1 MGLWLWILAGLH
13 LDARAAETV
22 TLQSETVTQQ
32 SETVTQQSETVTL
45 QEVVVTA
52 SRDTE
57 ETVKVPA
64 HVTVVTAEQ
73 IQKSNHRNV
82 PEALGALAGVH
93 ITDISGNQRNY
104 NVDLRG
110 FGESSQQNILL
121 LVDGR
126 RVNLPDLSGPDWN
139 LIPLERIERIEV
151 IRGGRGN
158 VLYGDNATA
167 GVINIITREGRA
179 VEATATAKYGSYDTV
194 KANASVSAA
203 HDTVAYDITAGY
215 YNSDGYRDNS
225 ESDAKD
231 VGGNLKFDPTDS
243 LRLHLSG
250 GYHYD
255 DTRNPGAL
263 LQSDL
268 DAGAEPTDTV
278 KPDDFSKFEDYYA
291 KIGLENDML
300 SNDMFKLETSYR
312 NRESAF
318 FGTYSGGWF
327 DADTTTDIWTVS
339 PQLIFRGDFDGISN
353 HVTMGLDFTQAEQGI
368 DNTSYSEFS
377 NTTSR
382 NTGTLEKNNIAYYIH
397 DRLGVGDKLFLSGGY
412 RHDRVK
418 FKYDYEDVK
427 SQKIIDE
434 EAANVGINYAFGPNS
449 KLYGSFSQGFRYPV
463 MDEQFDY
470 INNEV
475 DPDLQPQRSRNYEAG
490 GSMQIV
496 SGFVLRLNLFR
507 TEIKD
512 EIFYNTAAFKNQN
525 MDGKTIRQG
534 AEVGFD
540 WRWKALNIGAGY
552 TYTDTEFDGGDY
564 DGNEVPAVPRDRATA
579 RIGYTIAGGLF
590 VGADAVYVG
599 ERFLL
604 SDFNNEFD
612 KAENYTVVNA
622 KIQYEWRWLSFFVD
636 LNNVFDEAYSTFSG
650 LQYNASTFT
659 NEPGF
664 YPSPEFNVLA
674 GIRGRFGGNK

>member
-1 MGLWLWILAGLH
+1 MRKLGLMGLGLCLWILGGSSV
-13 LDARAAETV
+13 DAHAAETV
-22 TLQSETVTQQ
+22 TM
-32 SETVTQQSETVTL
+32 

-52 SRDTE
+52 SRDAE

-64 HVTVVTAEQ
+64 HVMVVTAEQ
-73 IQKSNHRNV
+73 IEKSNYQNV
-82 PEALGALAGVH
+82 PEALRTLAGVH

-167 GVINIITREGRA
+167 GVINIITKEGRA
-179 VEATATAKYGSYDTV
+179 MEVAGTVKYGSYDTV

-203 HDTVAYDITAGY
+203 HDAVAYDITAGY

-231 VGGNLKFDPTDS
+231 IGGNLKLNPSDS

-263 LQSDL
+263 LQGDL
-268 DAGAEPTDTV
+268 DAGAEFTDTV

-291 KIGLENDML
+291 KAGLEKDML

-312 NRESAF
+312 NRDSIY
-318 FGTYSGGWF
+318 FGTHSGGWF

-339 PQLIFRGDFDGISN
+339 PQLIFRGDFGGISN
-353 HVTMGLDFTQAEQGI
+353 HVTMGVDFTQAEQDT
-368 DNTSYSEFS
+368 DNITFSEIS
-377 NTTSR
+377 SMTSR
-382 NTGTLEKNNIAYYIH
+382 TIGTLEKDNIASYIH
-397 DRLGVGDKLFLSGGY
+397 DRLGVGETLFLSGGY

-418 FKYDYEDVK
+418 FQYDYEDESK
-427 SQKIIDE
+427 SKKIIDE
-434 EAANVGINYAFGPNS
+434 EAANVGINYEFGPNS
-449 KLYGSFSQGFRYPV
+449 KLYGSFAQGFRYPV
-463 MDEQFDY
+463 IDEQFDY
-470 INNEV
+470 KLNEV
-475 DPDLQPQRSRNYEAG
+475 DRDLQPQRSRNYEVG
-490 GSMQIV
+490 GSVQIGT
-496 SGFVLRLNLFR
+496 GFVVRLNLFR
-507 TEIKD
+507 TETKD
-512 EIFYNTAAFKNQN
+512 EIFYNTVAIKNQN
-525 MDGKTIRQG
+525 MDGKSIRQG
-534 AEVGFD
+534 AEAGFD
-540 WRWKALNIGAGY
+540 WRWKELHIGAGY
-552 TYTDTEFDGGDY
+552 TYTDTEFDGGLY
-564 DGNEVPAVPRDRATA
+564 DGKKVPAVPRDRATA
-579 RIGYTIAGGLF
+579 RIGYTVAGGLF

-599 ERFLL
+599 ERFLI
-604 SDFNNEFD
+604 SDFNNAFD
-612 KAENYTVVNA
+612 KADAYTVVNA
-622 KIQYEWRWLSFFVD
+622 KIQYDWRRLSFFVD
-636 LNNVFDEAYSTFSG
+636 ANNLFDEEYSTFSG
-650 LQYNASTFT
+650 LRYNASTFT

-674 GIRGRFGGNK
+674 GVRGRFGGK